1 MVQDPTLT
9 EDEHLVLRLHPHW
22 KTLIGPLLVA
32 VLVVAV
38 ALIAE
43 VLIPSNSAAVVER
56 LVVAAVAILAVML
69 WLIVPVLRWRTT
81 TYELTTRRMRVR
93 SGIVTRHGRD
103 IPLARINDVSFAKGL
118 LDRLLG
124 SGRLVVESAGEH
136 GQILLNDIPHVE
148 SVQTTLFRLVEGRR
162 GRVPMRMDVIFR
174 FDYGRIVP
182 WVRRRDYGLSAIAG
196 PDAIQFRSRVR
207 MRGEDCEVRAEPVP
221 GSAERV
227 R

>member
-1 MVQDPTLT
+1 MTVDPSLT
-9 EDEHLVLRLHPHW
+9 QDEHLVLLLHPHW
-22 KTLIGPLLVA
+22 KTLIRPLSVA

-43 VLIPSNSAAVVER
+43 VLIPSNSAAAVER

-103 IPLARINDVSFAKGL
+103 IPLARINDVSFEKGL

-136 GQILLNDIPHVE
+136 GQIVLTDIPRVE
-148 SVQTTLFRLVEGRR
+148 FTQATLFRLVEEEQRR
-162 GRVPMRMDVIFR
+162 
-174 FDYGRIVP
+174 
-182 WVRRRDYGLSAIAG
+182 L
-196 PDAIQFRSRVR
+196 
-207 MRGEDCEVRAEPVP
+207 
-221 GSAERV
+221 ERTE
-227 R
+227 RNQP

>member
-1 MVQDPTLT
+1 MTSDPTLT

-22 KTLIGPLLVA
+22 KTLIGPVSVA

-43 VLIPSNSAAVVER
+43 VVIPPNSGAAVER

-81 TYELTTRRMRVR
+81 IYELTTRRLRVR

-103 IPLARINDVSFAKGL
+103 IPLARINDVSFEKGL

-136 GQILLNDIPHVE
+136 GQILLNDIPRVE
-148 SVQTTLFRLVEGRR
+148 FTQATLFRLVEEEQRR
-162 GRVPMRMDVIFR
+162 LERNE
-174 FDYGRIVP
+174 
-182 WVRRRDYGLSAIAG
+182 
-196 PDAIQFRSRVR
+196 RSQ
-207 MRGEDCEVRAEPVP
+207 P
-221 GSAERV
+221 
-227 R
+227 

>member
-1 MVQDPTLT
+1 MTVDPSLTQD
-9 EDEHLVLRLHPHW
+9 ERLVLLLHPHW
-22 KTLIGPLLVA
+22 KTLIRPFAVA
-32 VLVVAV
+32 VIVIAI

-43 VLIPSNSAAVVER
+43 VLIPSNSAAAVER

-103 IPLARINDVSFAKGL
+103 IPLARINDVSFEKGL

-136 GQILLNDIPHVE
+136 GQILLNDIPRVE
-148 SVQTTLFRLVEGRR
+148 FTQATLFRLVEEEQRR
-162 GRVPMRMDVIFR
+162 
-174 FDYGRIVP
+174 
-182 WVRRRDYGLSAIAG
+182 L
-196 PDAIQFRSRVR
+196 
-207 MRGEDCEVRAEPVP
+207 
-221 GSAERV
+221 ERND
-227 R
+227 RNQP